1 MNKINNISKII
12 KFESEDKRRKKGVTS
27 MSFEIEPELKVELET
42 EFEVV
47 PEAEPKPES
56 EPGGFF
62 NYS

>member
-1 MNKINNISKII
+1 
-12 KFESEDKRRKKGVTS
+12 

-56 EPGGFF
+56 EPGGNFLIILNNLKREIF
-62 NYS
+62 KF